1 MKLTNIKTEQVCEFD
16 DEEAGRLFLSEIADA
31 ADWREDGAQ
40 EAAEQEPQPKPAP
53 KKRAAK

>member
-1 MKLTNIKTEQVCEFD
+1 MKLTNIKTGQVCEFD
-16 DEEAGRLFLSEIADA
+16 DDDAGRAFLAEIADA

-40 EAAEQEPQPKPAP
+40 EAAEQELQPKSAP